1 MNDLENS
8 QFKCYAELLE
18 EYIVEL
24 IMKYRG
30 KKFKTNK
37 KYEESHFY
45 KNSSEGH
52 IFGELL
58 DIEYKA
64 YHSELIYVIEY
75 TSSWTGRKDTKD
87 IYSGY
92 MELDE

>member
-1 MNDLENS
+1 MNDLENL
-8 QFKCYAELLE
+8 QYICYAELLE

-24 IMKYRG
+24 TMKYRG

-37 KYEESHFY
+37 KYEQSYYY

-64 YHSELIYVIEY
+64 FNTELIYVIEY
-75 TSSWTGRKDTKD
+75 TNSRTGRLDTKD
-87 IYSGY
+87 IYAGY
-92 MELDE
+92 MDLDE